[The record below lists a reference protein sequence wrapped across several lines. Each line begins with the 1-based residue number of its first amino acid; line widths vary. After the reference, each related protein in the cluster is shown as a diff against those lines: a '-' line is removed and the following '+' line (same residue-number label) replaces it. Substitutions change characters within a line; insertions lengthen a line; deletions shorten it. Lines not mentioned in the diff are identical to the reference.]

1 MASVDYAQKMV
12 LPDCQEMVMVTLKE
26 IAQMAKF
33 AMHLDAQTNAQ
44 ST

>member
-1 MASVDYAQKMV
+1 MASVDSAQKMV
-12 LPDCQEMVMVTLKE
+12 LLDYQETEMATLKE
-26 IAQMAKF
+26 IAPMVKF